1 MLRKSKAM
9 ATGSLKSRSTKMEW
23 TRYEAQHMK
32 RKTKGGTWRAGTNV
46 SPAPSLPTTHLR
58 PGGPE
63 ASTHLGGLVVYQENE
78 HQGDKVEHSKD
89 VLGHRDVRAPV
100 SGVVQPRKDV
110 QKPSWVAG
118 RREET

>member
-1 MLRKSKAM
+1 
-9 ATGSLKSRSTKMEW
+9 
-23 TRYEAQHMK
+23 MK
-32 RKTKGGTWRAGTNV
+32 KKTKGGTYRVGASV
-46 SPAPSLPTTHLR
+46 SPQTRAIPAPHLR
-58 PGGPE
+58 PGGPV
-63 ASTHLGGLVVYQENE
+63 ASTHLAGLVVYQENE

-100 SGVVQPRKDV
+100 SGIVQPRKDV